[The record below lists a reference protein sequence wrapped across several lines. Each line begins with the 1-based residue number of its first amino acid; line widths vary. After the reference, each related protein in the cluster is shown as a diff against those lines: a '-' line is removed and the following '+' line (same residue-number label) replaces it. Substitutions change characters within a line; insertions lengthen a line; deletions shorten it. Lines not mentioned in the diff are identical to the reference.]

1 MEQNI
6 YDVVII
12 GGGPGGY
19 TAALYAARAN
29 LTVLLLEKLTP
40 GGQMGTTDVIDNYPG
55 FPEGINGFEL
65 AMQMKQGAERFGVE
79 TKLSEVLSVDLKGAV
94 KQIRTAD
101 GTYQAKTV
109 VLASGAHPRELGLA
123 GEREL
128 RGRGVSYC
136 ATCDGMFYRGKT
148 VVVVGGG
155 NTAAADVLYL
165 SKLCKKVYLVHRR
178 DTLRASKV
186 YLDPLQKAENVEFVW
201 DSEVQEILQDGKIQ
215 GVLVR
220 NKKSG
225 EKTEFSCDGLFV
237 AVGYLPNTGLFRS
250 QVETDE
256 AGYVLADETT
266 RTSLPGVYAVG
277 DLRRKPLRQ
286 VVTAAADGAAAAHFN
301 EQYLSSPYEYA
312 CYNPI

>member
-123 GEREL
+123 EEREL

-155 NTAAADVLYL
+155 NTVAADVLYL

-201 DSEVQEILQDGKIQ
+201 DSEVQEILQDGKVQ

-225 EKTEFSCDGLFV
+225 EKTELSCDGLFG

-286 VVTAAADGAAAAHFN
+286 VVTAAADGAVAAHFI
-301 EQYLSSPYEYA
+301 EEYLSIS
-312 CYNPI
+312 

>member
-201 DSEVQEILQDGKIQ
+201 DSEVQEILQDGKVQ

-220 NKKSG
+220 NKTSG

-286 VVTAAADGAAAAHFN
+286 VVTAAADGAVAAHFI
-301 EQYLSSPYEYA
+301 EEYLSIS
-312 CYNPI
+312 

>member
-178 DTLRASKV
+178 DTLRAAKV
-186 YLDPLQKAENVEFVW
+186 YLDPLQKAENVEVVW
-201 DSEVQEILQDGKIQ
+201 DSEVQEILHDGKIL

-286 VVTAAADGAAAAHFN
+286 VVTAAADGAVAAHFI
-301 EQYLSSPYEYA
+301 EEYLSIS
-312 CYNPI
+312 

>member
-40 GGQMGTTDVIDNYPG
+40 GGQMGTTVVIDNYPG

-123 GEREL
+123 EEREL

-201 DSEVQEILQDGKIQ
+201 DSEVQEILQDGKVQ

-225 EKTEFSCDGLFV
+225 EKTELSCDGLFV

-286 VVTAAADGAAAAHFN
+286 VVTAAADGAVAAHFI
-301 EQYLSSPYEYA
+301 EEYLSIS
-312 CYNPI
+312 

>member
-1 MEQNI
+1 ML
-6 YDVVII
+6 YDVIVI

-29 LTVLLLEKLTP
+29 LSVAILEKLSP

-55 FPEGINGFEL
+55 FPQGVNGFEL
-65 AMQMKQGAERFGVE
+65 AMQMKEGAERFGAQTQLAEVTQVE
-79 TKLSEVLSVDLKGAV
+79 LAGQV
-94 KQIRTAD
+94 KTVHTSGGD
-101 GTYQAKTV
+101 YQARTV
-109 VLASGAHPRELGLA
+109 VLATGAHPRELGLP

-155 NTAAADVLYL
+155 NTAVSDVLYL
-165 SKLCKKVYLVHRR
+165 SRLCEKVYLVHRR

-201 DSEVQEILQDGKIQ
+201 DSEVKQLLRDQAVT
-215 GVLVR
+215 GVRVR
-220 NKKSG
+220 NKKTG
-225 EKTEFSCDGLFV
+225 EERDIPCAGVFV
-237 AVGYLPNTGLFRS
+237 AVGYLPNTELYRG
-250 QVETDE
+250 QVELDE

-266 RTSLPGVYAVG
+266 QTNLPGVFAVG
-277 DLRRKPLRQ
+277 DLRKKPLRQ
-286 VVTAAADGAAAAHFN
+286 VVTAASDGAVAAHFI
-301 EQYLSSPYEYA
+301 EEYL
-312 CYNPI
+312 NQ

>member
-123 GEREL
+123 EEREL

-201 DSEVQEILQDGKIQ
+201 DSEVQEILQDGKVQ

-220 NKKSG
+220 NKKFG
-225 EKTEFSCDGLFV
+225 EKTELSCDGLFV

-286 VVTAAADGAAAAHFN
+286 VVTAAADGAVAAHFI
-301 EQYLSSPYEYA
+301 EEYLSIS
-312 CYNPI
+312 

>member
-136 ATCDGMFYRGKT
+136 ATSDGMFYRGKT

-286 VVTAAADGAAAAHFN
+286 VVTAAADGAVAAHFI
-301 EQYLSSPYEYA
+301 EEYLSIS
-312 CYNPI
+312 

>member
-123 GEREL
+123 EEREL

-186 YLDPLQKAENVEFVW
+186 YLDPLQKAENVGFVW

-286 VVTAAADGAAAAHFN
+286 VVTAAADGAVAAHFI
-301 EQYLSSPYEYA
+301 EEYLSIS
-312 CYNPI
+312 

>member
-79 TKLSEVLSVDLKGAV
+79 TELSEVLSVDLKGAV

-286 VVTAAADGAAAAHFN
+286 VVTAAADGAVAAHFI
-301 EQYLSSPYEYA
+301 EEYLSIS
-312 CYNPI
+312 

>member
-40 GGQMGTTDVIDNYPG
+40 GGQMGTTDVFDNYPG

-123 GEREL
+123 EEREL

-201 DSEVQEILQDGKIQ
+201 DSEVQEILQDGKVQ

-225 EKTEFSCDGLFV
+225 EKTELSCDGLFV

-286 VVTAAADGAAAAHFN
+286 VVTAAADGAVAAHFI
-301 EQYLSSPYEYA
+301 EEYLSIS
-312 CYNPI
+312 

>member
-225 EKTEFSCDGLFV
+225 EKTELSCDGLFV

-286 VVTAAADGAAAAHFN
+286 VVTAAADGAVAAHFI
-301 EQYLSSPYEYA
+301 EEYLSIS
-312 CYNPI
+312 

>member
-12 GGGPGGY
+12 GGSPGGY

-123 GEREL
+123 EEREL

-201 DSEVQEILQDGKIQ
+201 DSEVQEILQDGKVQ

-225 EKTEFSCDGLFV
+225 EKTELSCDGLFV

-286 VVTAAADGAAAAHFN
+286 VVTAAADGAVAAHFI
-301 EQYLSSPYEYA
+301 EEYLSIS
-312 CYNPI
+312 